1 LIKLIDNQGYLTAND
16 IAQFKE
22 AINRGVSYLDS
33 ASKIGVENEFSIFVT
48 LNKDAK
54 IQLSSFT
61 TLIKVE
67 TQPDSFKR
75 KLDLSEIKTLLNEEG
90 IKDKIESVEIY
101 IDSTKLDYDDEVFS
115 IEKVCVKSIVSD
127 KELKKCPK

>member
-1 LIKLIDNQGYLTAND
+1 MIKLIDNEGYLTAND

-54 IQLSSFT
+54 IQLPSFT